1 MGAEA
6 TKAGFAGAATTEVE
20 TPEAET
26 PEVET
31 PEVETPA
38 AGIAEGRITRAGTA
52 ELAAAGTFTAR
63 SGLAAGLVWTR
74 LAEARAAGT
83 GLAATRLAEARV
95 AETRLVREAIERAAF
110 GMTFNCRM
118 LSRLL
123 QGCNKPKY
131 ASGARER
138 DKLNAVSVEAGLTS
152 RKCATVFDHKKWSFI
167 VISNSGDNHVCRFAQ
182 RSTPAT
188 DQLQYVVIPATKPR
202 IEVQQQ
208 RRIYAF

>member
-1 MGAEA
+1 MSSRNSKKRQSCSIASARANISAGVAPCREAQTFGTRSRCTAGAIGSATGAEA
-6 TKAGFAGAATTEVE
+6 TKAGFAGAATPEV
-20 TPEAET
+20 ET

-31 PEVETPA
+31 PEVEITE
-38 AGIAEGRITRAGTA
+38 AGIAEGRITRVGTA
-52 ELAAAGTFTAR
+52 EVAAAGTFTAR
-63 SGLAAGLVWTR
+63 TGLAAGLVWTR
-74 LAEARAAGT
+74 LAEARAAET

-138 DKLNAVSVEAGLTS
+138 DKLNAVSVETGSDSERRACFTN
-152 RKCATVFDHKKWSFI
+152 KK
-167 VISNSGDNHVCRFAQ
+167 
-182 RSTPAT
+182 
-188 DQLQYVVIPATKPR
+188 
-202 IEVQQQ
+202 
-208 RRIYAF
+208 RRG

>member
-1 MGAEA
+1 MSSRNSKKRQSCSIASARANISAGVAPCREAQTFGTRSRCTAGAIGSATGAEA

-20 TPEAET
+20 TL
-26 PEVET
+26 EVET
-31 PEVETPA
+31 PE

-52 ELAAAGTFTAR
+52 EVAAAGTFTAR
-63 SGLAAGLVWTR
+63 TGLAAGLVWTR

-138 DKLNAVSVEAGLTS
+138 DKLNAVSVETGQDPERLACFTN
-152 RKCATVFDHKKWSFI
+152 KK
-167 VISNSGDNHVCRFAQ
+167 
-182 RSTPAT
+182 
-188 DQLQYVVIPATKPR
+188 
-202 IEVQQQ
+202 
-208 RRIYAF
+208 RRGWGFKTE